1 MMLALRLLYRDWRGG
16 ELRLLAMAV
25 VIAVAAVT
33 GVAWLA
39 ERVSAATELRAADL
53 LAADRAVEYS
63 QLIPA
68 DWVER
73 AEAAGLRTAQ
83 IAVFPTV
90 VLAGDD
96 NRLVSAKAVNSPY
109 PLRGELR
116 IQAGPGQP
124 EQVPESIPEP
134 GTVWVESRLL
144 GLLGVAV
151 GESITLGALDFEIAA
166 IITLEPDRGDGFA
179 SLAPRVMFNQVD
191 LAATELLGPGSRVR
205 HKLLLAGSLDALDG
219 LTTALAAEF
228 GSDIEIETPTDERRG
243 AAEVV
248 EQAKRFLGLAAL
260 LTVIVAG
267 VAVLLTVRHYAER
280 QITGVAVMR
289 AIGASRQ
296 RILGLFIGKLL
307 WLGLFAGGIGAAIGF
322 GLHVAMLALVAELLG
337 GRLPPPTW
345 RPLATGWVT
354 AGVALLGFALPTLSR
369 LRDVPPMRV
378 LRRDLGDNLL
388 RAGLPLAVAAVVILA
403 LMGWQAR
410 DPLVA
415 ITVFGSVA
423 VTLLILTAVASGVVF
438 GVRAFTR
445 RGGTGRLLWLT
456 GLTRRPLTAVIQI
469 VAIGVGLMSLF
480 LLAVVRNDLLTA
492 WQAEIPPDAPNQFL
506 INIQPEQVDGVRQ
519 TLADADIA
527 TVFYP
532 MVRARLAAM
541 NGEPVAAD
549 DFESAQARRLT
560 RRDFN
565 LSWTSTLADDNRV
578 VAGRWWGNGSNEGSN
593 ETPTVFERPQ
603 LSVETG
609 FAEEVGI
616 ELGDTLTFGSGGVEV
631 TAEVTNLR
639 DVRWESFNVNFF
651 VLGSPGTFDPFP
663 QTWLTSF
670 HLEDSH
676 DGGGESGALLNT
688 LVRNYPSVTIIDVSS
703 VLRIVRTIID
713 QGSRVVE
720 LMALL
725 TLLAGVLV
733 LLAALQITGEERRFE
748 SALLRALGASGAR
761 IRAMARW
768 EFWLV
773 GAIAGAL
780 AGLAATTAGLV
791 VAEVLF
797 SLSYPLRPMTLFAGA
812 GVGLLTVWIAG
823 GLGARRYYRSSPM
836 QLLREGG

>member
-53 LAADRAVEYS
+53 LAADRAVEYDRP
-63 QLIPA
+63 IPS

-73 AEAAGLRTAQ
+73 AEAAGLRTAE

-90 VLAGDD
+90 VLTDD
-96 NRLVSAKAVNSPY
+96 QNRLVSAKAVNETY

-124 EQVPESIPEP
+124 EMIPDAAPEA
-134 GTVWVESRLL
+134 GTAWVESRLL
-144 GLLGVAV
+144 GLLGVEV
-151 GESITLGALDFEIAA
+151 GDVISLGALDFEIAA
-166 IITLEPDRGDGFA
+166 VISLEPDRGDGFA
-179 SLAPRVMFNQVD
+179 SLAPRVMFNQTD
-191 LAATELLGPGSRVR
+191 LDATELLGPGSRAR
-205 HKLLLAGSLDALDG
+205 HKLLLAGPLESLDALTNR
-219 LTTALAAEF
+219 LVVEF
-228 GSDIEIETPTDERRG
+228 GNDIEIETPTDDRRG

-296 RILGLFIGKLL
+296 RILSLFVGKLL
-307 WLGLFAGGIGAAIGF
+307 WLGVFAGALGAAIGF
-322 GLHVAMLALVAELLG
+322 GLHIAMLALVADLLG
-337 GRLPPPTW
+337 GRLPPPSW

-378 LRRDLGDNLL
+378 LRRDLGNNLL
-388 RAGLPLAVAAVVILA
+388 RAGLPLAVAALVILA

-415 ITVFGSVA
+415 VTVFGAVF
-423 VTLLILTAVASGVVF
+423 VTLLVLTAVASGVVY
-438 GVRAFTR
+438 GVRAMTR

-456 GLTRRPLTAVIQI
+456 GLTRRPVTAVIQI

-506 INIQPEQVDGVRQ
+506 INIQPAQIDGVRQ

-532 MVRARLAAM
+532 MVRARLVAM

-549 DFESAQARRLT
+549 DFDSAQARRLT

-565 LSWTSTLADDNRV
+565 LSWTSTLAEDNRV
-578 VAGRWWGNGSNEGSN
+578 VAGRWWGETSSETSF
-593 ETPTVFERPQ
+593 ETPTVPAAAPQ

-616 ELGDTLTFGSGGVEV
+616 ALGDTLTFGSGGAEV

-670 HLEDSH
+670 HLAEGH
-676 DGGGESGALLNT
+676 DSGALLNT
-688 LVRNYPSVTIIDVSS
+688 LVRNYPSATIIDVSS

-748 SALLRALGASGAR
+748 SALLRALGASGSR
-761 IRAMARW
+761 IRRMARW

-797 SLSYPLRPMTLFAGA
+797 SLDYPLRPITLVFGA
-812 GVGLLTVWIAG
+812 VVGLLTVWVAG

-836 QLLREGG
+836 RLLREG